1 MSFRENLRE
10 LLSYNDIEQKELAA
24 KAEIPL
30 RTLENYLSKDSSM
43 PAADTAV
50 RIAKALGVTVEYLVN
65 GTESSPEK
73 AFLSANSSLCQL
85 GQSLETLSEG
95 DRKVVYE
102 TARHLTETLLKQ
114 KGKG

>member
-10 LLSYNDIEQKELAA
+10 LLKYNYMEQKELAA

-30 RTLENYLSKDSSM
+30 RSLEAYLREDSSM
-43 PAADTAV
+43 PAADKAV

-65 GTESSPEK
+65 GLESSEK
-73 AFLSANSSLCQL
+73 ASLSVNLSLYQL
-85 GQSLETLSEG
+85 GQSLEKLSEG

-102 TARHLTETLLKQ
+102 NARNLAEILQ
-114 KGKG
+114 KRKNK